1 MGSLWLYAIAIDEV
15 RDIFRA
21 EQAEAAALRVIAA
34 DRFAAPQPPQLG
46 LLDKLGPLFRRP
58 PGSPIRHPDVPDGVD
73 VDRLLAG
80 SHVPPERL
88 GASWTLL
95 RVWLEAKAWSHYEM
109 PLDQSG
115 AKALDFDLAR
125 AGAPAQV
132 ALGSFLARELGIPL
146 RTAPGMAA
154 GYSRGPH
161 VLTAQRAWQE
171 VVDRLEPD
179 HQAQITG
186 LLTWLESFDE
196 WTRAA
201 PRQRREPP
209 DLVAIWLA

>member
-1 MGSLWLYAIAIDEV
+1 M
-15 RDIFRA
+15 
-21 EQAEAAALRVIAA
+21 
-34 DRFAAPQPPQLG
+34 
-46 LLDKLGPLFRRP
+46 GPLFRRP
-58 PGSPIRHPDVPDGVD
+58 PGSPVRHPDVPDGVD